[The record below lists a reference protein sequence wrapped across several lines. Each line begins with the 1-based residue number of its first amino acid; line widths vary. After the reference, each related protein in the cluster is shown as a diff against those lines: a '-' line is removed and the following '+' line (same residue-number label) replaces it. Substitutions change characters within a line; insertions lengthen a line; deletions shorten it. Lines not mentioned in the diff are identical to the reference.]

1 MSPDAAQPIA
11 ALRTPPASPWL
22 AFALLLRWNANAH
35 RTYLPLYVVVQAAM
49 AVGIVIGF
57 GFLVPD
63 MSPDTAL
70 MLSTGAPTL
79 LLVTVGLVIVPQAV
93 GQLKTEGSFDWFR
106 TLPLSRGLFLAADL
120 VTWVGVALPGIALAL
135 GVAALRY
142 DLALELSP
150 WALPAAALVGLAA
163 AAVGYGLASALPPMI
178 TMLATQLLV
187 FFILL
192 FSPIA
197 FPVERLPG
205 WLQGFHEVL
214 PILPMADLMRA
225 VLVTGRYQVEPA
237 SIAILLAWTALGVA
251 VALRAM
257 ARRV

>member
-1 MSPDAAQPIA
+1 MTPHRAIAIPHTPAASA
-11 ALRTPPASPWL
+11 WV
-22 AFALLLRWNANAH
+22 AFLLLVRWNANAH

-49 AVGIVIGF
+49 AVGIVVGF

-63 MSPDTAL
+63 IDATTAL

-93 GQLKTEGSFDWFR
+93 GQQKTEGSFDWFR

-120 VTWVGVALPGIALAL
+120 VTWVGVALPGIVLAL
-135 GVAALRY
+135 GVAVLRY
-142 DLALELSP
+142 DLTLELSP

-163 AAVGYGLASALPPMI
+163 AAVGYGIASALPPMI
-178 TMLATQLLV
+178 TMLLSQLLV
-187 FFILL
+187 FFVLL

-197 FPVERLPG
+197 FPVERLPA
-205 WLQGFHEVL
+205 WLQAVHEVL
-214 PILPMADLMRA
+214 PVLPMADLMRA
-225 VLVTGRYQVEPA
+225 VLASGTYDVEPA
-237 SIAILLAWTALGVA
+237 SVAILLAWTTLGVA

-257 ARRV
+257 TRRA